1 MLASKEFTERIQL
14 WAMALLDKI
23 QKDMVEAMKS
33 KDEARLGA
41 LRMVKSALK
50 KHEIDAMKPLDEPSE
65 MQVMNTLLKQR
76 RESVDMFRKG
86 GREELAEKEEAEIRI
101 LESYLPQGATEE
113 ELSVAVAAAIAE
125 TGANSAKQM
134 GLVMKTAQGKLAGKR
149 VDGKVLSDLVKSRLG

>member
-1 MLASKEFTERIQL
+1 
-14 WAMALLDKI
+14 MALLDKI